1 MGSPAIFC
9 NSTTDPW
16 PSCSSSLIS
25 IRHRPSSTVSVS
37 GMSRIKSRS
46 KPALPPP
53 VFCSSLKSGSLTSA
67 RGAACLDFSISSL
80 TSSQPISPSCAGGA
94 PPVSLLISCIKLST
108 SFCSIVPSLFSLN
121 RSRNLDRAVAFV
133 YTREGGEFLDAFDE
147 DVERVDAVAVEHDDV
162 SLLEVDDLLAAHL
175 GAPQLHDELHPRGHE
190 PFLEPVGPLA
200 VHLQRVALEA
210 RLQLL
215 AHGLQHRVG
224 DADGNDA
231 RGEFH
236 LDLEVDDDDDVGERH
251 DVGELGIDLG
261 ALVADLDIE
270 NGLPGLLEIGKRA
283 EHGSLD
289 EAVFNSGKLAAFD
302 LEARLPRSA
311 EEDVH
316 QRKNHLR
323 LDDEDGAAPKRLHP
337 EDVKAR
343 RDGKGFQKLAEFHHL
358 DGQRAHPDHPA
369 QKRRQAQP
377 VQAGESLRH

>member
-16 PSCSSSLIS
+16 PSCS
-25 IRHRPSSTVSVS
+25 
-37 GMSRIKSRS
+37 
-46 KPALPPP
+46 
-53 VFCSSLKSGSLTSA
+53 SSLKSGSLTSA

-80 TSSQPISPSCAGGA
+80 TSSQPISPSCAGGPA
-94 PPVSLLISCIKLST
+94 LPVSLLISCIKLST

-190 PFLEPVGPLA
+190 PVLEPVGPLA
-200 VHLQRVALEA
+200 VHLQGVALEA

-215 AHGLQHRVG
+215 AHGFQHRVG

-236 LDLEVDDDDDVGERH
+236 LDLEVDDDDDVGERY

-261 ALVADLDIE
+261 ALVADLHIE
-270 NGLPGLLEIGKRA
+270 DRLPCLLEIGERA
-283 EHGSLD
+283 EHGTLD
-289 EAVFNSGKLAAFD
+289 EAVFNGGKLPALD
-302 LEARLPRSA
+302 LEARLSRAA
-311 EEDVH
+311 EENVH
-316 QRKNHLR
+316 QRKDHLR
-323 LDDEDGAAPKRLHP
+323 LDDEDAAAPKRIHP

-343 RDGKGFQKLAEFHHL
+343 RDGKGFQKLAELHHL
-358 DGQRAHPDHPA
+358 DGQRAHPDDPA